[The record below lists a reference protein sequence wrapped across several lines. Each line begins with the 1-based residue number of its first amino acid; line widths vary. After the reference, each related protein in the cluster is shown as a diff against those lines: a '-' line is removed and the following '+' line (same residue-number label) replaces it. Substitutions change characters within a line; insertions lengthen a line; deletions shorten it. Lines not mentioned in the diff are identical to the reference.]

1 MFIIAFIEAKK
12 TKNMKLKFTLSS
24 FAFLLI
30 VVTTPVFAQSDD
42 LVILQTPSGD
52 LVIEFFPNDA
62 PNHVENF
69 INLTQSGF
77 YDRTVFHRVI
87 EDFMIQGG
95 DPLTKPGAFETFFQ
109 WGTGDPG
116 YSINAEFNDIKHN
129 RGIVSM
135 ARSQNPNSAG
145 SQFFIVHQDSNFLD
159 GQYTVFGRL
168 ATQESFETLDVIAS
182 LSTPA
187 KKYDNITNTEPG
199 ATIPENWGEAEILK
213 AEVIPRSEVSNLLE
227 LGEPERITESVETP
241 PSALSENY
249 SSEKFGFSA
258 TFPTG
263 WLVQEPEKV
272 QPGTPDVTA
281 VGPISDGFN
290 PSISVTLGESNEKT
304 LEELIDERKNSLQVA
319 IDSGQLKIDSEE
331 FIKID
336 GKDAHVMT
344 VTSNFATSTGSLIV
358 KFKETIIDTP
368 EKLFQITY
376 VNSEKN
382 FDKDIQLYDKTV
394 NSFKTLSED
403 SNPTNGGGCLIATST
418 FGSELAPQVQQLRE
432 TRDNIL
438 MKTESGKS
446 FLTSFNQFYYSFSPT
461 IADLERQNPIFKET
475 VKIVITPLLTSLT
488 ILNHVEINSENEM
501 LGYGISL
508 ILLNFGM
515 YFAAPAYIFYRLR
528 K

>member
-1 MFIIAFIEAKK
+1 
-12 TKNMKLKFTLSS
+12 MKLKLTLIT
-24 FAFLLI
+24 FAFLL
-30 VVTTPVFAQSDD
+30 VVITIPAFAQSDD

-69 INLTQSGF
+69 INLTQNGF
-77 YDRTVFHRVI
+77 YDQTIFHRVI
-87 EDFMIQGG
+87 EGFMIQGG
-95 DPLTKPGAFETFFQ
+95 DPFTKPSSDPDFTSK
-109 WGTGDPG
+109 WGSGDPG

-129 RGIVSM
+129 RGILSM
-135 ARSQNPNSAG
+135 ARSSNPNSAG

-168 ATQESFETLDVIAS
+168 ITQESFETLDKIAT
-182 LSTPA
+182 LETA
-187 KKYDNITNTEPG
+187 AND
-199 ATIPENWGEAEILK
+199 IPFQWGEGEVQK
-213 AEVIPRSEVSNLLE
+213 AEVVSRSEVFNLLE
-227 LGEPERITESVETP
+227 LREPERITESVVTP
-241 PSALSENY
+241 PSSLSENY
-249 SSEKFGFSA
+249 SSDEFGFST

-272 QPGTPDVTA
+272 QSGTPDVTA

-290 PSISVTLGESNEKT
+290 PSISITIGKSNEKT
-304 LEELIDERKNSLQVA
+304 LKELIDERKNSLKVA
-319 IDSGQLKIDSEE
+319 IDSGQLIIDSEE
-331 FIKID
+331 FIKVY

-344 VTSNFATSTGSLIV
+344 VTSSFPTNTGSLII
-358 KFKETIIDTP
+358 KFKETIVDTP
-368 EKLFQITY
+368 EKFFQITY

-382 FDKDIQLYDKTV
+382 FDNDIQLYDETID
-394 NSFKTLSED
+394 SFKTLSED
-403 SNPTNGGGCLIATST
+403 PNPANGGGCLIATST

-432 TRDNIL
+432 TRDNVL
-438 MKTESGKS
+438 MNTESGKS

-475 VKIVITPLLTSLT
+475 VKIAITPLLTSLS

-508 ILLNFGM
+508 ILLNVGM
-515 YFAAPAYIFYRLR
+515 YFAVPAYIFYRIR